1 MRKKIVILGSTG
13 SIGQITFNI
22 VKKNKKNFDVVLLTT
37 NKNIK
42 DILKQAKEVKTKN
55 ILISNKFHYLKAKK
69 ILKNK
74 KIKVHNDINSLN
86 KIIKKKIDYTMCSI
100 TGLAGLKP
108 TLDSVKFSKRIAI
121 ANKEA
126 IICGWNLIEKEII
139 KNKTQFIPIDSEH
152 FSIWSLLI
160 NESKN
165 NIDEIIL
172 TASGGPFL
180 NKSNNFLNKVNP
192 KDALNH
198 PNWKMGKKISVD
210 SATMM
215 NKVFEVIEA
224 KKIFNL
230 DAKKFKILIHP
241 KSYLHAIIK
250 FKGGLIKFLAHDTNM
265 EIPIFNSIYFNENK
279 KIKNFNINLSKLN
292 NLNLFKPNINNFPVL
307 KMLNKVPKSSSLFEC
322 VLITV
327 NDELVKYFLE
337 MKIKY
342 TDISKNLL
350 KLMNLEFFKKYSSKK
365 PVSIKQINKV
375 AQEVRLKTKELCIK

>member
-1 MRKKIVILGSTG
+1 MKKKIVILGSTG
-13 SIGQITFNI
+13 SIGKITFNV

-198 PNWKMGKKISVD
+198 PNWKMGK
-210 SATMM
+210 
-215 NKVFEVIEA
+215 
-224 KKIFNL
+224 
-230 DAKKFKILIHP
+230 
-241 KSYLHAIIK
+241 
-250 FKGGLIKFLAHDTNM
+250 
-265 EIPIFNSIYFNENK
+265 
-279 KIKNFNINLSKLN
+279 
-292 NLNLFKPNINNFPVL
+292 
-307 KMLNKVPKSSSLFEC
+307 
-322 VLITV
+322 
-327 NDELVKYFLE
+327 
-337 MKIKY
+337 
-342 TDISKNLL
+342 
-350 KLMNLEFFKKYSSKK
+350 
-365 PVSIKQINKV
+365 
-375 AQEVRLKTKELCIK
+375 